1 MASQDLTKLLDAIEP
16 ELRRDLLLMFARTSE
31 RVTVTQIETL
41 IAQGRIDEAINLVI
55 PQAEVFAA
63 AWTTSYVLAG
73 NSTATFVSGTIPIE
87 VVFDQVNVR
96 AVLAMQNNSLRLV
109 QSLNQAQRNATRE
122 ALVDGIRRG
131 INPRDAARAVKD
143 SIGLTATQVRAVNN
157 YRRALMEGDSKALQL
172 KLRDKRFDPTVA
184 RSIRTGSALSQA
196 QVDKLV
202 ARYVQRQLIYR
213 SEVIARTEA
222 LRSAHEG
229 AEEMFQQAIDSG
241 AINAEDLTGT
251 WHTARDTRVRD
262 THITMEGQQRP
273 WGEPFVSGRGNL
285 LMRPGD
291 QSAPASEVVQCRCAL
306 TYQIRTPVASNVTI
320 SAEIR

>member
-1 MASQDLTKLLDAIEP
+1 MATQDLAKLLDEIEP
-16 ELRRDLLLMFARTSE
+16 ALRRDLLLMFARTSE

-41 IAQGRIDEAINLVI
+41 ISQGRIDEAIDLVI
-55 PQAEVFAA
+55 PQAETFAA
-63 AWTTSYVLAG
+63 AWTSSYVLAG
-73 NSTATFVSGTIPIE
+73 GETATFISGAIPIE

-96 AVLAMQNNSLRLV
+96 AVLAMQNNTLRLV
-109 QSLNQAQRNATRE
+109 QNLNHAQRSAARE

-157 YRRALMEGDSKALQL
+157 YRRALMSGSSKALQL

-184 RSIRTGSALSQA
+184 RSIKTGTPLTQA

-222 LRSAHEG
+222 LRSTHEG
-229 AEEMFQQAIDSG
+229 AEELFQQAIDSG
-241 AINAEDLTGT
+241 AIAQEDIVRT

-262 THITMEGQQRP
+262 THITMEGQERP
-273 WGEPFVSGRGNL
+273 FGEPFVSGTGNL

-306 TYQIRTPVASNVTI
+306 THQIRTPVASNVTI